1 MELLTTAKEI
11 RTFMGKM
18 VDPFNPDPDQITLVD
33 IAHSLSNLC
42 RWNGHTMKYY
52 SVAEHSIFVQNM
64 VQSREDKVAAMLH
77 DASEAYISDVTRPV
91 KHRLKNYFD
100 VEYDL
105 MIAISRKFNFQ
116 YPLSQSVK
124 EADDYALHWE
134 YANLVIAERVPTM
147 TPREAK
153 HAFLGIM
160 DILTSNNAAEN
171 GNYCFACKA
180 LVPESKIT
188 PDKRHDE
195 DQGGCGCYIR

>member
-1 MELLTTAKEI
+1 MELTTAKEV

-18 VDPFNPDPDQITLVD
+18 IDPFNPDPDQITLVD

-64 VQSREDKVAAMLH
+64 VQSREDKLAAMLH

-100 VEYDL
+100 VEFEL
-105 MIAISRKFNFQ
+105 MVVISRKFGFQ
-116 YPLSQSVK
+116 FPLSTAVK
-124 EADDYALHWE
+124 EADEYALRWE
-134 YANLVIAERVPTM
+134 WVNIVTAERVSTM

-160 DILTSNNAAEN
+160 DILTSNNAPEN
-171 GNYCFACKA
+171 GNHCFVCKK
-180 LVPESKIT
+180 LVPENEIT